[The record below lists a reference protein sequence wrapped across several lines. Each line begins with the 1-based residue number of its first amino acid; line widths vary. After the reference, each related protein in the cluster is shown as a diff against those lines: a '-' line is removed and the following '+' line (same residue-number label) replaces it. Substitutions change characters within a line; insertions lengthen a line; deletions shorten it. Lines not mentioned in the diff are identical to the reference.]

1 MGEAGLYALG
11 FLMLFGVLIL
21 GGGFVT
27 WDAMHDRAVPLKPAL
42 IS

>member
-1 MGEAGLYALG
+1 MAKAGLYALG

-21 GGGFVT
+21 GAGFVIL
-27 WDAMHDRAVPLKPAL
+27 DAVHGRAVPLKPVL